1 WGPGVQSGNSSYG
14 EDRVIP
20 LRWIGSLK
28 SGSTHSLVLR
38 YDMSRGGRGVFIDS
52 VASWDATEVGVDV
65 AKGVTLGGPATTWPI
80 KVDSGLPP
88 HAQRG
93 GNLTTYNVQEL
104 SFGDYTTTDG
114 VRGIRIT
121 FTVAGSSG
129 NRVVV
134 I

>member
-1 WGPGVQSGNSSYG
+1 LRLACLIWVAVVFLPSIQAMGAPALTLEGWQDRARAWGPGVQAGNSSYG

-52 VASWDATEVGVDV
+52 VASWDATEVGVDL

-93 GNLTTYNVQEL
+93 
-104 SFGDYTTTDG
+104 
-114 VRGIRIT
+114 
-121 FTVAGSSG
+121 
-129 NRVVV
+129 
-134 I
+134 